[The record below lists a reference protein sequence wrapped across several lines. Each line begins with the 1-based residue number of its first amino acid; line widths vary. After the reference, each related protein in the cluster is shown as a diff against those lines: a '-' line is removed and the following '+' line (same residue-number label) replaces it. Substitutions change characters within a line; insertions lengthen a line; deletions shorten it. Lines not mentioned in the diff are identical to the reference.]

1 MAILKHGSIKN
12 TDYGEGQRYL
22 LFEHDPETN
31 KLMRD
36 ENGSM
41 ILRKGLIQTG
51 FDCDPFTYNT
61 ECTEL
66 NRQLGKNLARRDV
79 KAHHYIISF
88 DPRDPIDN
96 GLTAQRA
103 HALGCQ
109 FAQHFF
115 DGHQMLVVT
124 HPDGHNH
131 TGNLHCHIVFNSLR
145 KRDIEWKD
153 FMERPVDALAG
164 YKHHQTRALLRHMQ
178 AWLTEACERE
188 RLYTVDFVLPADRK
202 ISDREYRAQLRS
214 QKELDELN
222 KQIIADGLTPSRTDY
237 TTIKQQIRNAVDS
250 LIAEADS
257 FDELA
262 QRLKEKYGI
271 QVKISRG
278 ACSFVH
284 PDREKPIR
292 GKTLGRNYEREVI
305 ENRIYGREIGQ
316 QQIRPEYAVLPRI
329 FLIHSDLRLVVDVQN
344 CVKAQQS
351 RAYARKIE
359 ISNLQQ
365 KARSLAYIQNHGI
378 GTMEKLK
385 AACAEV
391 EEQYNQARIA
401 LQVTQQ
407 ELRKVNEQIHHF
419 GTYLATKNTYAEFLK
434 APDKAAFRAEH
445 AEDINRCERARA
457 YLQDAYPDE
466 AFPTM
471 KSLKAKKDRLQQM
484 QTRQRSELKP
494 VSSQRKTLQIVRKNI
509 ASIFESQRNIT
520 VDNLIH
526 NTI

>member
-12 TDYGEGQRYL
+12 RDYGEGQRYL
-22 LFEHDPETN
+22 LFEHDPDTN
-31 KLMRD
+31 RLLRD
-36 ENGSM
+36 KNGSM
-41 ILRKGLIQTG
+41 ILRKGLIQSG

-66 NRQLGKNLARRDV
+66 NRQLGKNLGRKDV

-88 DPRDPIDN
+88 DPRDPDDN

-145 KRDIEWKD
+145 KRDIEWKE

-188 RLYTVDFVLPADRK
+188 KLYTVDFVLPADRK
-202 ISDREYRAQLRS
+202 ISDREYRAEQRG

-222 KQIIADGLTPSRTDY
+222 REIIADGLTPSRTDY
-237 TTIKQQIRNAVDS
+237 ATIKQQIRDAIDA
-250 LIAEADS
+250 LITEADS
-257 FDELA
+257 FDDLA
-262 QRLKEKYGI
+262 QKLKEKYRI

-284 PDREKPIR
+284 PDQEKPIR
-292 GKTLGRNYEREVI
+292 GKTLGRNYERDVI
-305 ENRIYGREIGQ
+305 EIRIYGREINQ
-316 QQIRPEYAVLPRI
+316 QQNRPEYASLPRI

-351 RAYARKIE
+351 RAYARKVA

-385 AACAEV
+385 AACADA
-391 EEQYNQARIA
+391 EEQYMQTRAA
-401 LQVTQQ
+401 LQETQRQ
-407 ELRKVNEQIHHF
+407 LREINEQIHYL
-419 GTYLATKNTYAEFLK
+419 GTYLACKNTYSEFLK
-434 APDKAAFRAEH
+434 APDKAAFRAAHE
-445 AEDINRCERARA
+445 EDIRRYEQARA
-457 YLQDAYPDE
+457 FLKETYPDE
-466 AFPTM
+466 AFPAM
-471 KSLKAKKDRLQQM
+471 KSLKTKKDSLQQL
-484 QTRQRSELKP
+484 QTHQRSELKP
-494 VSSQRKTLQIVRKNI
+494 VSNQRKTLQIVQKNI
-509 ASIFESQRNIT
+509 EAIFESQRSIYKS
-520 VDNLIH
+520 VREIL
-526 NTI
+526 

>member
-12 TDYGEGQRYL
+12 SDYGEAQRYL
-22 LFEHDPETN
+22 LFEHDSETM
-31 KLMRD
+31 KLLRD
-36 ENGSM
+36 EHGSM

-51 FDCDPFTYNT
+51 FDCDHFTFNT

-66 NRQLGKNLARRDV
+66 NRQMQKNLARNDV
-79 KAHHYIISF
+79 KAHQYIISF
-88 DPRDPIDN
+88 DPRDPADN

-115 DGHQMLVVT
+115 EGHQMLVVT

-131 TGNLHCHIVFNSLR
+131 AGNLHCHIVFNSLR
-145 KRDIEWKD
+145 KRDVEWKD

-188 RLYTVDFVLPADRK
+188 RLYTVDFVLPAGRK
-202 ISDREYRAQLRS
+202 ISDREYRAQQRG

-222 KQIIADGLTPSRTDY
+222 KEIIADGLTPSRTDY
-237 TTIKQQIRNAVDS
+237 ATIKQQIRDAVDS
-250 LIAEADS
+250 LTAEADS
-257 FDELA
+257 FDDLA
-262 QRLKEKYGI
+262 QKLKEKYGI
-271 QVKISRG
+271 QVRISRG
-278 ACSFVH
+278 AYSFVH

-305 ENRIYGREIGQ
+305 ETRIYGREINPQ
-316 QQIRPEYAVLPRI
+316 LKPEYAALPRI

-351 RAYARKIE
+351 RAYARKVE

-385 AACAEV
+385 AACAEA
-391 EEQYNQARIA
+391 EEQYNQTRTA
-401 LQVTQQ
+401 LQETQR
-407 ELRKVNEQIHHF
+407 ELRVVNEQIHHL
-419 GTYLATKNTYAEFLK
+419 GTYLATKNAYSEFLK
-434 APDKAAFRAEH
+434 APDKAAFRAAH
-445 AEDINRCERARA
+445 AEEISRYERARA
-457 YLQDAYPDE
+457 SLQEAYPDNT
-466 AFPTM
+466 FPTM
-471 KSLKAKKDRLQQM
+471 KFLKTKKDRLLQM
-484 QTRQRSELKP
+484 QIKQRSELKP
-494 VSSQRKTLQIVRKNI
+494 VSNQRKTLQIVQKNI
-509 ASIFESQRNIT
+509 ESIFGDTNRLPERKHELQQ
-520 VDNLIH
+520 
-526 NTI
+526 

>member
-12 TDYGEGQRYL
+12 SDYGAAQRYL
-22 LFEHDPETN
+22 LFEHDSETM
-31 KLMRD
+31 KLLRD
-36 ENGSM
+36 EYGSM

-51 FDCDPFTYNT
+51 FDCDHFTFNT

-66 NRQLGKNLARRDV
+66 NRQLGKNLARGDV

-88 DPRDPIDN
+88 DPRDPADN

-115 DGHQMLVVT
+115 EGHQMLVVT

-145 KRDIEWKD
+145 KRNIEWKD

-178 AWLTEACERE
+178 VWLTEACERE
-188 RLYTVDFVLPADRK
+188 RLYTVDFVLPAEKK
-202 ISDREYRAQLRS
+202 ISDREYRAKLRG
-214 QKELDELN
+214 QKELDKLN
-222 KQIIADGLTPSRTDY
+222 REIIADGLTPSRTDY
-237 TTIKQQIRNAVDS
+237 TTIKQQIRDAVDR
-250 LIAEADS
+250 LIDEADS
-257 FDELA
+257 FDDLA
-262 QRLKEKYGI
+262 QRLKEKHGI
-271 QVKISRG
+271 QVKVSRG

-284 PDREKPIR
+284 PERERPIR
-292 GKTLGRNYEREVI
+292 GKSLGRNYEREVI
-305 ENRIYGREIGQ
+305 ENRIYGREIS
-316 QQIRPEYAVLPRI
+316 QQIRPEYATLPRI
-329 FLIHSDLRLVVDVQN
+329 FLIHSDLRLVVDIQN

-351 RAYARKIE
+351 RAYARKVA

-385 AACAEV
+385 EACIEA
-391 EEQYNQARIA
+391 EEQYNAARAA
-401 LQVTQQ
+401 LQETQR
-407 ELRKVNEQIHHF
+407 ELREVNEQIHHLGAYLSTK
-419 GTYLATKNTYAEFLK
+419 GTYSAFLK
-434 APDKAAFRAEH
+434 APDKAAFRAAH
-445 AEDINRCERARA
+445 AEEISRYERARE
-457 YLQDAYPDE
+457 L
-466 AFPTM
+466 
-471 KSLKAKKDRLQQM
+471 LKAKFHDEDFPSMKALKTKKDRLQQM

-494 VSSQRKTLQIVRKNI
+494 VSDQRKTLRIVQKNI
-509 ASIFESQRNIT
+509 DSIFESSKMLEKKT
-520 VDNLIH
+520 VRDVLE
-526 NTI
+526 